1 MKISP
6 SVRVSFGLVM
16 FTLSVILIA
25 DSLGMVPKKDMM
37 ILDFR
42 KKVCESLAV
51 QLSVAASHS
60 EFEIVKMTLEAFV
73 ERNEDVVAA
82 SMRKVDGPSIAKFG
96 DFVEGEDNDFDAV
109 ESKSTDNVV
118 TVPIFA
124 AAEQWGSVKVEF
136 KSIYDVGLFT
146 FLTDSILG
154 ILLFVAFGTFTGF
167 LFILRKALKVLDPK
181 SVVPDRVRTAFNTL
195 SEGVMII
202 DDKEQIIMANNAF
215 AEKVNKNADDLLG
228 VNASSL
234 KWKYINKEQ
243 RNADSKMPW
252 ASTIKKSVKNI
263 NVALKLSTREF
274 GVRSLSANCAPIL
287 DDAGK
292 TRGALVTFDDVTDM
306 QENNVLLENAVDRLQ
321 KNESEIKR
329 KNSELEVLATRDSLT
344 GCYNRRAFFDLFESA
359 YSESEKTKKPLTCIM
374 LDIDHFKSI
383 NDRFGHTIG
392 DEVIRLIADVLN
404 HHCEYENAIVGRYGG
419 EEFCIAL
426 PAADMNIAAD
436 VAERLRRI
444 IQLTSKDFFK
454 EKVTVTASFGLS
466 CKSDAVSNCSQIL
479 EQADKALYGAKESGR
494 NKVIRWQ
501 QDNIVASVNEAVVI
515 DINDKSDKKLKDS
528 HPAKEDKGKIS
539 LLESEV
545 EALQNKLR
553 ELEKSDGLDDTAT
566 VDVITKLPSKTV
578 FMDRVNQAISYSER
592 NKKLL
597 AVVTLNIDMF
607 SRINDT
613 MGKAIGDSFLLAVGH
628 RLKTILRRSD
638 TVASLLS
645 GGQAGPSFSRLRDD
659 EFALLLTG
667 LDDIESL
674 SYVIKRIQTKFA
686 GKIEVSGNEIYV
698 TTSIGVAMFP
708 QDGKDSE
715 TLVINSRRA
724 QKLAKTQTGRNNY
737 QLYSVLDNSKIRDQM
752 QIEIDLHNAIEEQQF
767 VLLYQPKLEIA
778 SGNIVGIEALI
789 RWQHPTKGMVFP
801 DAFIP
806 AAEKTG
812 MILDMGKW
820 CLLEACKQTKQ
831 WVDMGATNIRTSVNV
846 SAVEF
851 ADTDFLDNVF
861 NSIKIS
867 GINACNLEIEI
878 TESTI
883 MADQE
888 EACRLIEELR
898 FHGVTITLDDFGSG
912 YSSLSCFGNLKLD
925 WLKLDRGFL
934 LEAMK
939 NTRSKTIYS
948 SIVKMVHATGVK
960 VVSEGVETQ
969 EEYAYIKE
977 LEVDELQGY
986 LISKPVDVKAVELI
1000 LFPDAV
1006 KQMKTI
1012 T

>member
-16 FTLSVILIA
+16 FTLSVILVA
-25 DSLGMVPKKDMM
+25 DLFGVIPKKDLMM
-37 ILDFR
+37 LDFR
-42 KKVCESLAV
+42 KKVSEALAV
-51 QLSVAASHS
+51 QISVAASRS
-60 EFEIVKMTLEAFV
+60 EFELIKITLKSFV

-82 SMRKVDGPSIAKFG
+82 SMRKVDGTSIAKFG
-96 DFVEGEDNDFDAV
+96 NFVEGASNDSDA
-109 ESKSTDNVV
+109 EKSKSTDNIVV
-118 TVPIFA
+118 VPIFA
-124 AAEQWGSVKVEF
+124 VDQQWGSVKVEF

-154 ILLFVAFGTFTGF
+154 ILLFVAFGSFTGF
-167 LFILRKALKVLDPK
+167 VFILRRTLKVLDPK

-202 DDKEQIIMANNAF
+202 DDKEQIIMANTAF

-234 KWKYINKEQ
+234 KWKHSNKEQ
-243 RNADSKMPW
+243 RDAGSKMPW
-252 ASTIKKSVKNI
+252 ASAIKENVKKI
-263 NVALKLSTREF
+263 DVALNLSTRES
-274 GVRSLSANCAPIL
+274 GVRSLSANCAPIH
-287 DDAGK
+287 DDAGN

-306 QENNVLLENAVDRLQ
+306 QENNVLLENAVNRLQ
-321 KNESEIKR
+321 KTESEIKR
-329 KNSELEVLATRDSLT
+329 KNSELEILATRDSLT
-344 GCYNRRAFFDLFESA
+344 GCYNRRAFFDFFETA
-359 YSESEKTKKPLTCIM
+359 YDEAEKTGKPLTCIM

-404 HHCEYENAIVGRYGG
+404 NHCVYENAIVGRYGG
-419 EEFCIAL
+419 EEFCIVL
-426 PAADMNIAAD
+426 PSADMNIAAD
-436 VAERLRRI
+436 VAERLRQSI
-444 IQLTSKDFFK
+444 ELASKGFFK

-466 CKSDAVSNCSQIL
+466 CKSDTVSNCSQIL

-501 QDNIVASVNEAVVI
+501 QDNIVAKVNEAVVI
-515 DINDKSDKKLKDS
+515 DINDKSLKDS
-528 HPAKEDKGKIS
+528 HPDKTDEGKVS

-545 EALQNKLR
+545 KALQNKLS
-553 ELEKSDGLDDTAT
+553 ELEKHGDLDEAAT
-566 VDVITKLPSKTV
+566 IDAITKLPSKIV
-578 FMDRVNQAISYSER
+578 FMDRVDQAIAYSER
-592 NKKLL
+592 NKKLM

-613 MGKAIGDSFLLAVGH
+613 MGKAIGDDFLLAVGH

-645 GGQAGPSFSRLRDD
+645 AGQAGPSFSRLRDD

-667 LDDIESL
+667 LEDLESL

-708 QDGKDSE
+708 QDGSDSE

-737 QLYSVLDNSKIRDQM
+737 QLYSVLDNSKIKEQM
-752 QIEIDLHNAIEEQQF
+752 QVEIDLHNAIEEQQF
-767 VLLYQPKLEIA
+767 VLYYQPKLEME
-778 SGNIVGIEALI
+778 SGDIVGIEALI

-820 CLLEACKQTKQ
+820 CLLDACKQTKL

-851 ADTDFLDNVF
+851 ADADFLDNVL
-861 NSIKIS
+861 NSLKMS
-867 GINACNLEIEI
+867 GLDACNLEIEI

-888 EACRLIEELR
+888 AACRLIEELR
-898 FHGVTITLDDFGSG
+898 FHGVTITLDDFGTG
-912 YSSLSCFGNLKLD
+912 YSSLSYFGNLKLD

-939 NTRSKTIYS
+939 NTRSRIIYS
-948 SIVKMVHATGVK
+948 SVVKMVHATGVK
-960 VVSEGVETQ
+960 VVAEGVETQ

-977 LEVDELQGY
+977 LAVDELQGY
-986 LISKPVDVKAVELI
+986 LLSKPVDVKAVELL
-1000 LFPDAV
+1000 LFPDTV
-1006 KQMKTI
+1006 KQIKTI